1 MTIEAKG
8 SLSSISYIDMYYIVY
23 VYSFTNLVISYNDA
37 NFLSYFVW
45 FQIFMIYD
53 ISVNENII

>member
-37 NFLSYFVW
+37 NFLFYFVW